1 MTGHLLSL
9 LCLLCLLCGNT
20 QAKYCLHHETAAED
34 RAQARHELETLQAF
48 RATGGEVRIM
58 KLLIHSGKVEQEKLH
73 ASRAL
78 PTEDVQRIIDILQQ
92 VRPNPNY
99 IRRTGGHKRI
109 GKWTMY
115 SSPELVLSFNG
126 EWREFNIHAIT
137 STGEMSDR
145 WLLEDKLLEE
155 LRAIVERNA
164 PKCPKI

>member
-9 LCLLCLLCGNT
+9 SCLLCLLCGNT
-20 QAKYCLHHETAAED
+20 QAKSYLHHETAAED
-34 RAQARHELETLQAF
+34 RAQARRELEALQAF

-58 KLLIHSGKVEQEKLH
+58 KLLIHSGKVEQETLH

-78 PTEDVQRIIDILQQ
+78 PAEEVQRVVDILQQ

-99 IRRTGGHKRI
+99 VRRTGGHKRV
-109 GKWTMY
+109 GKRTMY

-126 EWREFNIHAIT
+126 EWREFNLHAIT

-164 PKCPKI
+164 PKPPKI